1 MKGKRDRMAETKA
14 DVLLQMRGICKHF
27 TGVQALDKVG
37 LVLRRSEVLGLIG
50 ENGAGKSTLMKV
62 LMGIEQPDSGEIE
75 LRGRKV
81 IIPDAR
87 AAYHLGIGMVF
98 QEQALLP
105 NMCVYENIFM
115 GHEDEFVKF
124 GWLDKRTMI
133 KEAEAVL
140 QDAHVDVS
148 PMCLLA
154 DLTYAQRQMIE
165 IARSFYLT
173 RKFDDQIIIIL
184 DEPTTV
190 LSDKEITQLFKT
202 IDKLNDRASFILIS
216 HDIEEV
222 KRFCSRIVIMKDG
235 VNTGELDS
243 ADADV
248 NRIQE
253 LMVGREFASN
263 YYLEDIQRDP
273 AEETVLEVKGLCAD
287 RLKDVDFA
295 IKRGEIVGLAGLLGC
310 GKDTLLRVI
319 FGDEAPTSG
328 TIHVNGKQ
336 EAIQRIQDAI
346 ALRMGYLP
354 SDRRND
360 SVFGGLSIRDNFNVV
375 ILDQYLRGPFINSK
389 IEHEHANEYLSRL
402 KVKMPS
408 ASVNLETLSG
418 GNQQKVVIARWLAK
432 EPMLLMIDQPT
443 RGVDVGAKQE
453 IYRIMRELAA
463 HGVSILF
470 SSDELN
476 EVIGLS
482 NRVLVLKNG
491 EITARL
497 DSPKNAKPEEQ
508 QVICYM

>member
-1 MKGKRDRMAETKA
+1 MSESEA
-14 DVLLQMRGICKHF
+14 DVLLHMRDISKHF
-27 TGVQALDKVG
+27 TGVQALDTVS

-62 LMGIEQPDSGEIE
+62 LMGIEQPDGGEIL

-81 IIPDAR
+81 TIPDAK
-87 AAYHLGIGMVF
+87 AAYRLGIGMVF

-105 NMCVYENIFM
+105 NMSVYENIFM
-115 GHEDEFVKF
+115 GHEDEFIRL
-124 GWLDKRTMI
+124 GWLDKRRMV

-148 PMCLLA
+148 PMRLLG

-173 RKFDDQIIIIL
+173 RKFDDQLIIIL
-184 DEPTTV
+184 DKPNTV
-190 LSDKEITQLFKT
+190 ISEKEISQLFET
-202 IDKLNDRASFILIS
+202 IEKLNDRASFILIS

-235 VNTGELDS
+235 VNTGELNS

-248 NRIQE
+248 NHIQE

-263 YYLEDIQRDP
+263 YYLENIQSDP
-273 AEETVLEVKGLCAD
+273 GEETVLEVKGLCAD
-287 RLKDVDFA
+287 RLKDVNFA

-310 GKDTLLRVI
+310 GKDTLLKVV
-319 FGDEAPTSG
+319 FGDEAATAGS
-328 TIHVNGKQ
+328 IFVNGQ
-336 EAIQRIQDAI
+336 PAAINRIQDAI

-375 ILDQYLRGPFINSK
+375 ILDQYLRGPFINTK
-389 IEHEHANEYLSRL
+389 IEHEHAAEYLSRL

-453 IYRIMRELAA
+453 IYRIMRELAS

-497 DSPKNAKPEEQ
+497 DSAKEAKPDEQ
-508 QVICYM
+508 QVIRYM